1 MSRLCFTR
9 HVPVFTYQ
17 WVCFHL
23 CPWDFILSYPVF
35 WLFVAL
41 QELDFMHSQFR
52 QFSFLFSFFHL
63 RNDNACFLEL
73 CVWEAR
79 IISLQMLQINITWH
93 CKTSDF
99 WQKHLFPFSLQPKTS
114 SFQSRC
120 LSPVLGLFLSPLII
134 LPPQSP
140 ATYMVLY
147 SLEAL
152 PGVGQPT
159 SSPAQW
165 TPSPLPPWVTW
176 LAKRSVHLPH
186 LLVHL
191 GDPQPETEHIS

>member
-1 MSRLCFTR
+1 MFLSSLISESVFIYVLETLYCRTLCSGSLLL
-9 HVPVFTYQ
+9 YKS
-17 WVCFHL
+17 WIL
-23 CPWDFILSYPVF
+23 CILNFGNFPF
-35 WLFVAL
+35 F
-41 QELDFMHSQFR
+41 
-52 QFSFLFSFFHL
+52 FLFFHL

-120 LSPVLGLFLSPLII
+120 LSPVLGWFLSLLII